1 MYYPTRGTSAYKPE
15 VVAPQKQ
22 RQKTAVTKKVVQKK
36 VKSHRVQSIIAIA
49 AVFLLVFAYLSRS
62 VHIYGQRDE
71 ITKKTQELETLQMAN
86 DQLSVEIKSLTDSS
100 RIEQYAS
107 EHLNLKK
114 MDSNQIVYLDQTTE
128 DNMQRMTKNNGSN
141 IFKGIFGLFAG
152 VVEYLR

>member
-15 VVAPQKQ
+15 IVVPQRELKKAVNNQKSRKKAKSQ
-22 RQKTAVTKKVVQKK
+22 RFYAMV
-36 VKSHRVQSIIAIA
+36 AIA
-49 AVFLLVFAYLSRS
+49 TMFLLVFAYLSRS

-71 ITKKTQELETLQMAN
+71 IAQKTEQLENLRMAN
-86 DQLSVEIKSLTDSS
+86 DQLNVEIKSLTDSS

-107 EHLNLKK
+107 EYLNLKK

-128 DNMQRMTKNNGSN
+128 DNMQRITKNNGN
-141 IFKGIFGLFAG
+141 GIFKGIFGLFAG

>member
-15 VVAPQKQ
+15 VVVTQQERRKTVVKKKATHSRRKSQ
-22 RQKTAVTKKVVQKK
+22 RTYAVVL
-36 VKSHRVQSIIAIA
+36 IA

-71 ITKKTQELETLQMAN
+71 ITKKTQELEALKMAN
-86 DQLSVEIKSLTDSS
+86 DQLNVEIKSLTDSS
-100 RIEQYAS
+100 RIEQYAT